1 VLTPDQPT
9 SLPTLLGG
17 EHLWI
22 ALEVLKIPAS
32 NFTN

>member
-1 VLTPDQPT
+1 MTPSQLT

-22 ALEVLKIPAS
+22 TIEVKKNCAS